1 MHYISGIG
9 DIFMKKS
16 NLIVYKYVYKA
27 IERIHLDTFIIQ
39 IIEIYILGE
48 TY

>member
-9 DIFMKKS
+9 DIFIRKS
-16 NLIVYKYVYKA
+16 NLIVYKYTYKA
-27 IERIHLDTFIIQ
+27 IERIHLATLIIQ